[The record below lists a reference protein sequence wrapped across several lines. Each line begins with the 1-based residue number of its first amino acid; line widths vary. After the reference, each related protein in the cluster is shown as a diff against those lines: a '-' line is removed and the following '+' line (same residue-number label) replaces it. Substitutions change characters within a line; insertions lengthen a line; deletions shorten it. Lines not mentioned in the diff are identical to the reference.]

1 MSVLRRLTIRWR
13 ITLGT
18 LAIAAVLSAGAVFA
32 FRAQVQNILST
43 TTSTLLSH
51 DSAPYV
57 AEVLAHPGE
66 NVDAP
71 GRGQLVAIVD
81 PNGTVVQT
89 SLPKSLGAKVGE
101 ILALGDDVKSIVVAD
116 DTYRVLNSTAATN
129 VGDWHVIAAR
139 NEDSSILSLDRITQ
153 ALIVGA
159 AIIVVGFG
167 IASWLLTAAA
177 LRPVNRMRR
186 QARAL
191 VAEGSTEPLP
201 VGPATDE
208 LSALAMTLNEFIAEV
223 RQSVD
228 RERQLV
234 SDASHELRTPLAILM
249 TQLELAHLNSG
260 DAAALEA
267 EIATAQRSVERL
279 SALSTG
285 LLELSQ
291 IEARAPENGSSW
303 SELALEVAASV
314 DRSRLLAV
322 AKSVTIDFDVTDEP
336 SDASYLIAAGNF
348 GRLLDNLSS
357 NAIAAVDEGG
367 TVRIALQHSPSELV
381 LNVVDDGPGMPDDFL
396 PVAFDRFSRPDEA
409 RAKRTGGSGLGLAIV
424 HAMVTAA
431 KGRVTLANSDGF
443 SVMVTLPST
452 RKDRPR
458 PGTSRVKKAGLIPE
472 SE

>member
-1 MSVLRRLTIRWR
+1 MRLLRRLTIRWR

-18 LAIAAVLSAGAVFA
+18 LAVVAVLSAAAVLA
-32 FRAQVQNILST
+32 FRAQVQNILSS

-51 DSAPYV
+51 DAAPYV
-57 AEVLAHPGE
+57 AQVLAHPGE
-66 NVDAP
+66 TFDIP

-81 PNGTVVQT
+81 PHGKVMES
-89 SLPKSLGAKVGE
+89 SLPKGLRAKMTRM
-101 ILALGDDVKSIVVAD
+101 LALADEVKSIGVGD
-116 DTYRVLNSTAATN
+116 DTYRVLKAT
-129 VGDWHVIAAR
+129 VVTTTGDWHVITAR
-139 NEDSSILSLDRITQ
+139 NEDSSTLSLDRITQ

-159 AIIVVGFG
+159 IIILVGFG

-177 LRPVNRMRR
+177 LRPVNHMRR

-191 VAEGSTEPLP
+191 VAQGSTEPLP
-201 VGPATDE
+201 VGPASDE
-208 LSALAMTLNEFIAEV
+208 LSALATTLNEFIAEV

-260 DAAALEA
+260 DPVALEA

-279 SALSTG
+279 SALATG

-291 IEARAPENGSSW
+291 IEARAPENASTW
-303 SELALEVAASV
+303 NELALEVAASV

-322 AKSVTIDFDVTDEP
+322 AKSVTIDFEVTEEP
-336 SDASYLIAAGNF
+336 SDSSYLIAVGNF
-348 GRLLDNLSS
+348 GRVLDNLSN

-367 TVRIALQHSPSELV
+367 TVRIALQHSLSELV
-381 LNVVDDGPGMPDDFL
+381 LNVVDNGPGMPDDFL

-409 RAKRTGGSGLGLAIV
+409 RAKGTGGSGLGLAIV
-424 HAMVTAA
+424 HAMVSAA
-431 KGRVTLANSDGF
+431 GGQVTLANSDGF
-443 SVMVTLPST
+443 SVMVTLPAAT
-452 RKDRPR
+452 GDAPRQKTGPVRK
-458 PGTSRVKKAGLIPE
+458 PE
-472 SE
+472 